1 MTLTKAPATPLEAP
15 RPRVLHAVTASVG
28 LGSMRGQLRSLREAG
43 FLVLAASGPGVE
55 LESLHQKEGVPGFEV
70 PLERG
75 IAPVADPIS
84 LVKLWQL
91 LWRFRPQITNV
102 GTLKAGLLGGLA
114 ARLAGVPCRV
124 YTLRLLSFE
133 TSTGVKR
140 KVLKFLEKIACNS
153 AHLVICISEGVRKSA
168 IEEGLVDAER
178 AVVLASGSCNGVDAA
193 HFAPTD
199 ERRRQAH
206 ALRGQLGIPNDAPVI
221 GFVGRV
227 NTAKGAP
234 ELVCVY
240 ARLRHSIPGLR
251 LLMLG
256 DFESLDPLPP
266 DTRGLLD
273 TDNHILCPG
282 YVADPVAY
290 YQMMDVVCL
299 PSRSEGFPPVLLE
312 AQAAARPVVATAVTG
327 CTDAIDHGVTGLLV
341 SPGDLDALTD
351 ALEQV
356 LTDPARARRLGRAGR
371 ARVLRDFRPETI
383 WRALADEYGRLL
395 KKRGQPLPVRQKKEA
410 AEVLPADS
418 RVAAS

>member
-1 MTLTKAPATPLEAP
+1 
-15 RPRVLHAVTASVG
+15 
-28 LGSMRGQLRSLREAG
+28 MRGQLRSLREAG

-55 LESLHQKEGVPGFEV
+55 LDSLNEREGVPGFEIPMEHGV
-70 PLERG
+70 
-75 IAPVADPIS
+75 APVADPLS
-84 LVKLWQL
+84 LWKLWQL

-124 YTLRLLSFE
+124 YTLRRLSFE
-133 TSTGVKR
+133 TSTGIKR
-140 KVLKFLEKIACNS
+140 KVLRFLEKIACDS

-168 IEEGLVDAER
+168 LREGLVDAER
-178 AVVLASGSCNGVDAA
+178 AVVLASGSSNGVDAE

-206 ALRGQLGIPNDAPVI
+206 ALRLQLGIPQDAPVI

-227 NTAKGAP
+227 NCAKGVP
-234 ELVCVY
+234 DLVCVY

-251 LLMLG
+251 LVMLG
-256 DFESLDPLPP
+256 DFESLDPMPP
-266 DTRGLLD
+266 DTKGLLD
-273 TDNHILCPG
+273 TDKRILVPG
-282 YVADPVAY
+282 YVADPAAW
-290 YQMMDVVCL
+290 YQVMDVVCL

-327 CTDAIDHGVTGLLV
+327 CKDAIADGVTGLLV
-341 SPGDLDALTD
+341 PPDDLDALTN
-351 ALEQV
+351 ALQQV
-356 LTDPARARRLGRAGR
+356 LTDPALARRLGRAGR

-383 WRALADEYGRLL
+383 WMALADEYGRLL
-395 KKRGQPLPVRQKKEA
+395 KKQGQPLPVRQKKEA
-410 AEVLPADS
+410 AEAVAAHS

>member
-1 MTLTKAPATPLEAP
+1 
-15 RPRVLHAVTASVG
+15 
-28 LGSMRGQLRSLREAG
+28 MRGQLRSLRESG
-43 FLVLAASGPGVE
+43 FLVLAASGPGDE
-55 LESLHQKEGVPGFEV
+55 LESLHEREGVAGIEL

-75 IAPVADPIS
+75 VAPVADPLS
-84 LVKLWQL
+84 LWKLWQL

-102 GTLKAGLLGGLA
+102 GTLKAGVLGGLA
-114 ARLAGVPCRV
+114 ARFAKVPCRV
-124 YTLRLLSFE
+124 YTLRRLSFE
-133 TSTGVKR
+133 TSRGLKR
-140 KVLKFLEKIACNS
+140 KVLRLLERIACHS

-178 AVVLASGSCNGVDAA
+178 AVVLGSGSCNGVDAA

-199 ERRRQAH
+199 DRRRQAH
-206 ALRGQLGIPNDAPVI
+206 GLRLQLGIPQDAPVI

-227 NTAKGAP
+227 NCAKGVP

-251 LLMLG
+251 LVMLG
-256 DFESLDPLPP
+256 DFESLDPMPP
-266 DTRGLLD
+266 DTKGLLD
-273 TDNHILCPG
+273 TDKRIICPG
-282 YVADPVAY
+282 YVGDPATY

-327 CTDAIDHGVTGLLV
+327 CRDAIADGVTGLLV
-341 SPGDLDALTD
+341 PPDDLDALTD
-351 ALEQV
+351 ALQQL

-371 ARVLRDFRPETI
+371 ARVLRDFRPEAI
-383 WRALADEYGRLL
+383 WRALADQYGLLL
-395 KKRGQPLPVRQKKEA
+395 KEQGQPLPVRQKKEA
-410 AEVLPADS
+410 AEVVPARP